1 MTTNIK
7 MRKSGLA
14 AAAALLA
21 LGASPRASEASDHI
35 DGVKTT
41 IDNAADLTDLFVF
54 PSPQDPNKL
63 VMIMNTHTLAFGGS
77 RFSNAVE
84 YKIRIRPIED
94 ARAMQPS
101 ADPAKE
107 RTVVCSF
114 SGGLPLVDARQRATC
129 AFRLEDGAE
138 TVAFDTR
145 SDAYAAGGAGTGSG
159 IRVFA
164 GVRSDPWFLD
174 LAKTLKVNAGLP
186 MVGPG
191 VNGLHGQNVL
201 SIVVEIDKRRLPG
214 ALLAVTAQTVR
225 K

>member
-7 MRKSGLA
+7 MRKLGLA
-14 AAAALLA
+14 AGVALVA
-21 LGASPRASEASDHI
+21 LGASPRTTEASDHI

-54 PSPQDPNKL
+54 PSPEDPNKL
-63 VMIMNTHTLAFGGS
+63 VMIMNTHTLAFSGS
-77 RFSNAVE
+77 RFSNAVD
-84 YKIRIRPIED
+84 YKIRIRPIDD
-94 ARAMQPS
+94 ARTLRPS

-129 AFRLEDGAE
+129 TLKLEDGTE
-138 TVAFDTR
+138 TVTFDTR
-145 SDAYAAGGAGTGSG
+145 SETYAAGGAGAGRG
-159 IRVFA
+159 VRIFA

-201 SIVVEIDKRRLPG
+201 SIVVVVDKRRLPG
-214 ALLAVTAQTVR
+214 SLLAVTAQTVR